1 MRQSDVG
8 IAYEEASSDEDD
20 DDDEIDE
27 GDDASGD
34 EENNVI
40 VEDDEDFLMDETV
53 KDPRA
58 GKVDVVLPQLQP
70 DFEKLADALFLA
82 GSAKEVA
89 KQQRDRL
96 YR

>member
-8 IAYEEASSDEDD
+8 IAYEEASDD
-20 DDDEIDE
+20 DDDEEMDE
-27 GDDASGD
+27 GDDDVSGD
-34 EENNVI
+34 EENNV
-40 VEDDEDFLMDETV
+40 VVDDDEDYLMDESV

-82 GSAKEVA
+82 GSAKEVS